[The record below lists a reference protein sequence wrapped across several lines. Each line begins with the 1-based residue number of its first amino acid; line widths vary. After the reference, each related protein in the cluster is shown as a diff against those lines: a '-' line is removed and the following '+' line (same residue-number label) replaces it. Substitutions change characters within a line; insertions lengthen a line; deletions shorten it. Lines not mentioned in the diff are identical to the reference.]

1 MNVPSIKFSLVH
13 NWLYCLPLQPFT
25 VIKLLYFAPQNA
37 KLVHRVGLVMFVKL
51 DLLNEHQPRATRGP
65 VCKNQRLRNI
75 WNNN

>member
-37 KLVHRVGLVMFVKL
+37 KLVHRVGLVI
-51 DLLNEHQPRATRGP
+51 D
-65 VCKNQRLRNI
+65 VCKIRFI
-75 WNNN
+75 E